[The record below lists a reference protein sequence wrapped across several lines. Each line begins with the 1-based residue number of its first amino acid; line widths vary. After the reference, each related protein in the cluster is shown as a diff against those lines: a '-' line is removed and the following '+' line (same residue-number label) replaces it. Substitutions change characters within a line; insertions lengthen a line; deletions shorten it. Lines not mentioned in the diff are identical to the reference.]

1 MSKAVRATAILNC
14 PYMVIHP
21 IMPFGWKQDPDPELL
36 WNMNYEF
43 MGRLADVGKE
53 YGVTVCF
60 ENMPMPALSIATPE
74 AVMRFVKTLDHP
86 NFKVCFD
93 TGHCAVFGTSAG
105 DAVRML
111 GKDLMRVLH
120 VHDNDGHRNCHWR
133 PYTGIIDWDDF
144 SNALTEIGFDGSMSL
159 ETYVPHSVPNGPER
173 EAEEDK
179 LFRDACRIA
188 KR

>member
-1 MSKAVRATAILNC
+1 
-14 PYMVIHP
+14 
-21 IMPFGWKQDPDPELL
+21 
-36 WNMNYEF
+36 

-74 AVMRFVKTLDHP
+74 AVMRFVRTLDHP

-93 TGHCAVFGTSAG
+93 TGHCAVFGISAG

-120 VHDNDGHRNCHWR
+120 VHDNDGRRDCHWL
-133 PYTGIIDWDDF
+133 PYAGVIDWDDF
-144 SNALTEIGFDGSMSL
+144 SDALTEIGFDGSMSL

-173 EAEEDK
+173 EAEEDR